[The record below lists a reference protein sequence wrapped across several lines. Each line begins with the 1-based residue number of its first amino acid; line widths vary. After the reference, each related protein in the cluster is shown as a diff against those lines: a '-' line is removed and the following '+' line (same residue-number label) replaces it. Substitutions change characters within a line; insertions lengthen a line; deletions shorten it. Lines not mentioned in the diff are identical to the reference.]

1 MEPHGKYTRPKIR
14 FNELDR
20 AHDGT
25 AFRLATR
32 HTGST
37 SERKKRD
44 TNLPNG
50 ERETAAGPALS
61 CSAAPRRHYLKW
73 EERGGERPW
82 RWSNEALPSCRV
94 REFRPSAGER
104 APRGHALPPSCVFD
118 ASESSSFF
126 GFFEFCTRFLGARI
140 SKKRATKITTVSYE
154 T

>member
-104 APRGHALPPSCVFD
+104 APRGHALLRFRRFRVELVFRIFRILY
-118 ASESSSFF
+118 SVF
-126 GFFEFCTRFLGARI
+126 GRANFEKAGDENHDRI
-140 SKKRATKITTVSYE
+140 V
-154 T
+154 